1 MKLVAV
7 LLCWAMV
14 FSGTG
19 MTVFAEEETAEAE
32 TVEEVTSEAE
42 LEAVPEEAAETEE
55 VVDEKL
61 TSQKPFSVS
70 VFYDPDGE
78 HQVSK
83 AFNSIDEVFQ
93 FINGTLNTEDNT
105 VDVVVTIND
114 PKQDVTVD
122 ATVVK
127 NLTWNSDN
135 SGRHNRDNISSLTFK
150 CSSTYTGNLV
160 FEGLTDVGNDGFLS
174 VEKTGL
180 NITLDLNNTNAVQF
194 KNCYLRRNL
203 VLKNSKVKF
212 VRTDAEEGYTPATGI
227 SSLHVS
233 GDTELNVQDCLLS
246 VDFLYCEDGK
256 MPKLSISEGT
266 AYGVFG
272 FLNVYLKCQNQE
284 ELNNNE
290 QKYPITIEDDFD
302 LSGFEGNGNRILQID
317 YVYKCS
323 PDLSVQN
330 HCNAEIDDE
339 VFEISYTSTNDPKRI
354 LLIEKQMV
362 SGIINDERVETCS
375 LSGTTIVPDIVMID
389 YDRSIHTSADNLLI
403 NDETG
408 IDLYNSAK
416 VYVANPRAITG
427 RERLTSGYELEFSSD
442 KPGIAFVDENGI
454 LRPKTIGSATITVSA
469 KDNPAVKRL
478 IKVRVVN
485 PVESVSLTVDKNIAK
500 VQRISKTKFT
510 AKVSPETNVNQQV
523 NWSVYAK
530 RAGEEDFT
538 QVTDGLAG
546 VKTVSTKGAVTVGE
560 LTVNAAK
567 EDVGNLELK
576 VRATSAS
583 NYDEDGHEI
592 SDEKTV
598 TLTDATAV
606 TGVSLKPVASTVEAY
621 SETLIKATVSPAGDS
636 VDRKLTW
643 TVTDKDEAN
652 LLANTDNGIDL
663 AVAPDSQSAKLI
675 VNLLGK
681 TAIKQ
686 VIVTATSVSDPEVA
700 ESTVITINPEKVPS
714 ALSFTPAATQ
724 TCYGD
729 EVSLTLKP
737 DVSGAYPGVTVS
749 VWKGDQKVTD
759 DINVKVS
766 EISTDSSLKITDP
779 KRSTATITFKVYR
792 YTADEGEQEYTIKA
806 ESTVYD
812 LSAEAKVT
820 VKNRYELSD
829 TPGFTLDAGDTKTLK
844 IYDNK
849 QKKYVNATSWES
861 SDPQVASVSST
872 GQVKALKGGTAVIQ
886 PMMGDDELAT
896 ESYTPINT
904 TVTVNAI
911 VGVPN
916 ATAQGGKTALS
927 KGDKILLS
935 APEGSIHYL
944 VNPGE
949 NLYATEMTYDGPIV
963 VDDDMLAHTRYGLII
978 IRAWS
983 VNDDG
988 IESEKKTFFFESERE
1003 TAEDSWGDVNVADQ
1017 EQFADGAASVENKL
1031 WMSTVAD
1038 QDYTGSA
1045 IKPEIRVYDHKK
1057 LLKNGTDYTITYKNN
1072 TKSYTAVAGDKKSP
1086 AVTVTFKNNY
1096 SGTLEQLFTINKA
1109 SISDAVAADL
1119 YSVVNG
1125 SVQKPVPVVT
1135 WNGKALKN
1143 KTDFTVSYPDDND
1156 GAYKVQGEWTIRIE
1170 GENDFTGT
1178 KDIKLHLN
1186 NTNVHM
1192 TSCTVANI
1200 KPVTYNGEEQ
1210 KPAVSVKYG
1219 GKIVDPGKYE
1229 VAYQDNTDAG
1239 QATVVI
1245 SAEEGSGFTGEVTKQ
1260 FTIKP
1265 ASISGATVKI
1275 NDLPAGGKYPYEG
1288 EAIEPEVTVTLKD
1301 GTTVLVPDET
1311 DAYGDITQEHDYEV
1325 VYSKNNVA
1333 GTATAKV
1340 IAKGNYTGSASVK
1353 FKIEAFDM
1361 TADSQEDEAE
1371 RRITIGFRNNVS
1383 EVSYNAAGSNP
1394 DVRVLYDGVDLYE
1407 GEDYTIKFSNN
1418 KAVGDKNDPNLK
1430 KRPTFTITGKG
1441 GFKGKITGYYTI
1453 VRTSVDSMTM
1463 YVNDVV
1469 YKNKKNNYK
1478 TTVKLVDANGKALS
1492 AGKDYDKELFYF
1504 YHVADGVHQAGEAV
1518 GKDAIVQP
1526 GTTLR
1531 VKVLGMK
1538 NYKGAKTCLFRVG
1551 KTSLSSAKCK
1561 IADQDYTGRSI
1572 SLEAEDLADLKD
1584 GSTPLTLDVDYE
1596 IIGYEKNINA
1606 GTATV
1611 IIRGKGDYVGD
1622 KKLTFKI
1629 VKKPVPKP
1637 QP

>member
-42 LEAVPEEAAETEE
+42 LEAVPEETAETEE

-61 TSQKPFSVS
+61 TSQKPFTVS
-70 VFYDPDGE
+70 VIYDPDGE
-78 HQVSK
+78 HQERD

-93 FINGTLNTEDNT
+93 FINGTLNKEDNT

-114 PKQDVTVD
+114 PEQDVTVD
-122 ATVVK
+122 ANVVK
-127 NLTWNSDN
+127 KLTQNSDN

-150 CSSTYTGNLV
+150 CENAYKGNLV
-160 FEGLTDVGNDGFLS
+160 FDGLTDVGYDGFLS
-174 VEKTGL
+174 VDDMTGL

-212 VRTDAEEGYTPATGI
+212 VRTDAEEWYTPATGI
-227 SSLHVS
+227 SALHVS

-272 FLNVYLKCQNQE
+272 FLNVYLKCQDQE
-284 ELNNNE
+284 EPNNNE

-362 SGIINDERVETCS
+362 SGIINGERVETCS

-403 NDETG
+403 SDETG

-454 LRPKTIGSATITVSA
+454 LRAKTIGSATITVSA

-485 PVESVSLTVDKNIAK
+485 PVESVSLTVDNNRTE
-500 VQRISKTKFT
+500 VPRISKTKFT

-538 QVTDGLAG
+538 QVTDDLAG

-583 NYDEDGHEI
+583 NYNEDDQEI

-598 TLTDATAV
+598 TLTDSKPV
-606 TGVSLKPVASTVEAY
+606 TKVTLTPVASTVEAY
-621 SETLIKATVSPAGDS
+621 SETLIKATVLPAGDN

-643 TVTDKDEAN
+643 TVTDKDKN
-652 LLANTDNGIDL
+652 DLLEDAENGIDL

-681 TAIKQ
+681 TPIDQ
-686 VIVTATSVSDPEVA
+686 VIITATSVSDSEVA
-700 ESTVITINPEKVPS
+700 GSTTIKINPEKKPT

-737 DVSGAYPGVTVS
+737 DVIGAYPGVTVS
-749 VWKGDQKVTD
+749 VWKGVQKVTD
-759 DINVKVS
+759 GINVKVS
-766 EISTDSSLKITDP
+766 GISADSSLKITDP
-779 KRSTATITFKVYR
+779 KRSTVTITFKTYH
-792 YTADEGEQEYTIKA
+792 YIADEGEQEYTIKA

-849 QKKYVNATSWES
+849 QKKYVNATSWKS

-872 GQVKALKGGTAVIQ
+872 GLVKALKGGMAVIQ

-896 ESYTPINT
+896 ECYTPINT
-904 TVTVNAI
+904 TVTVNAV
-911 VGVPN
+911 VGAPSAAV
-916 ATAQGGKTALS
+916 QGGKTAVS

-944 VNPGE
+944 VNPEE
-949 NLYATEMTYDGPIV
+949 NLFATEMTYDGPIV

-978 IRAWS
+978 IRAWA
-983 VNDDG
+983 VNDG
-988 IESEKKTFFFESERE
+988 IESEKKSFFFATERE
-1003 TAEDSWGDVNVADQ
+1003 TAESSWGDVNAADQ
-1017 EQFADGAASVENKL
+1017 ARFGDEASVPNEL
-1031 WMSTVAD
+1031 WMSKVED
-1038 QDYTGSA
+1038 QVYTGTA
-1045 IKPEIRVYDHKK
+1045 IKPAVRVYDHKK

-1086 AVTVTFKNNY
+1086 VVTVTFKNNY

-1109 SISDAVAADL
+1109 SIDDAVAADL

-1143 KTDFTVSYPDDND
+1143 KTDFTVSYPDDSD

-1170 GENDFTGT
+1170 GENDFKGT
-1178 KDIKLHLN
+1178 KDINLHLN
-1186 NTNVHM
+1186 DTNVHM

-1219 GKIVDPGKYE
+1219 GKIVDPGKYD
-1229 VAYQDNTDAG
+1229 VAYQYNTDAG

-1245 SAEEGSGFTGEVTKQ
+1245 SAKEGSGFIGDVSKQ

-1265 ASISGATVKI
+1265 ASISGATVVI
-1275 NDLPAGGKYPYEG
+1275 NDPLAGGKYTYDG
-1288 EAIEPEVTVTLKD
+1288 EAIEPEVTVTLKN
-1301 GTTVLVPDET
+1301 GTKLDSDET
-1311 DAYGDITQEHDYEV
+1311 DANGDVTVEHDYEV

-1333 GTATAKV
+1333 GTATAQV

-1361 TADSQEDEAE
+1361 TADSQKDEAE
-1371 RRITIGFRNNVS
+1371 RKITIGFRNNVS
-1383 EVSYNAAGSNP
+1383 EVSYNASGSNP
-1394 DVRVLYDGVDLYE
+1394 DVMVLYDGENLYE

-1453 VRTSVDSMTM
+1453 VRTNIDSATM

-1504 YHVADGVHQAGEAV
+1504 YHEDGEGHQAGEAV
-1518 GKDAIVQP
+1518 GKDAIVQQ

-1561 IADQDYTGRSI
+1561 IEDQDYTGRSI
-1572 SLEAEDLADLKD
+1572 SLDAEDLAGLKV